1 MVKEQLTE
9 LIKLVT
15 NGATPTEQIS
25 FDGWFHN
32 LNDIQDGIRGTVL
45 ACVYNLIGDIKQ
57 YTKDVKGV
65 HFPYLQALLCYL
77 LYVRLLHFPVAICPM
92 FSNSVKAY

>member
-1 MVKEQLTE
+1 MVNIICFLDALDEEDKTMVKEQLTE

-32 LNDIQDGIRGTVL
+32 LNDIQDGIRGTVF
-45 ACVYNLIGDIKQ
+45 ACVYTIIGDIKQ
-57 YTKDVKGV
+57 YTNIQCTKDG
-65 HFPYLQALLCYL
+65 
-77 LYVRLLHFPVAICPM
+77 
-92 FSNSVKAY
+92 S